1 MTIWDP
7 FSALA
12 RVDTDFDR
20 TFDQLVRRT
29 FGGRAGAAAS
39 AAAGFVPAV
48 DMTREGADVVIRLE
62 LPGVDI
68 DDVDI
73 EVADGRLTVTGRRTD
88 QHVMRSDDDD
98 RQVLVREQR
107 YGAFRR
113 DFALPEGVDADAV
126 DAAYDK
132 GILELRVRG
141 VVPQPSKPR
150 KVEVRSSGT
159 ATTKAVG
166 QGHGDDVVQGQEG

>member
-1 MTIWDP
+1 MAMTIWDP

-29 FGGRAGAAAS
+29 FGTRPGAVAS
-39 AAAGFVPAV
+39 PATGFVPAV
-48 DMTREGADVVIRLE
+48 DITRDGADVVIRLE
-62 LPGVDI
+62 LPGVDVEN
-68 DDVDI
+68 DVDI
-73 EVADGRLTVTGRRTD
+73 EVADGRLTVTGRRSDT
-88 QHVMRSDDDD
+88 HVMRSEDDE

-126 DAAYDK
+126 DAGYDR
-132 GILELRVRG
+132 GILELRVHG

-150 KVEVRSSGT
+150 KVEIRSTGT
-159 ATTKAVG
+159 VESKAVG
-166 QGHGDDVVQGQEG
+166 SGQED

>member
-1 MTIWDP
+1 MAMTIWDP

-29 FGGRAGAAAS
+29 FGTRPGAAAS
-39 AAAGFVPAV
+39 AATGFVPAV
-48 DMTREGADVVIRLE
+48 EITREGADVVIRLE

-68 DDVDI
+68 ENDVDI
-73 EVADGRLTVTGRRTD
+73 EVADGRLTVTGRRSD
-88 QHVMRSDDDD
+88 QHTMRSEDDE
-98 RQVLVREQR
+98 RAVLVRELR

-113 DFALPEGVDADAV
+113 DFALPEGVDADSV
-126 DAAYDK
+126 DAGYDK
-132 GILELRVRG
+132 GMLELRVRG

-150 KVEVRSSGT
+150 KVAVRSTETVEG
-159 ATTKAVG
+159 KAVG
-166 QGHGDDVVQGQEG
+166 SGQED

>member
-1 MTIWDP
+1 MAMTIWDP

-20 TFDQLVRRT
+20 SFDDLVRRA
-29 FGGRAGAAAS
+29 FGTRMGPGAT

-68 DDVDI
+68 ENDVDI
-73 EVADGRLTVTGRRTD
+73 EVAEGRLTVAGRRSD
-88 QHVMRSDDDD
+88 RHVMRSEEED
-98 RQVLVREQR
+98 RHVLVREQR

-126 DAAYDK
+126 DAGYDK
-132 GILELRVRG
+132 GILELRVRN
-141 VVPQPSKPR
+141 VVPQPAKPR
-150 KVEVRSSGT
+150 KVEVRSSG
-159 ATTKAVG
+159 APETKAVG
-166 QGHGDDVVQGQEG
+166 HGQEG